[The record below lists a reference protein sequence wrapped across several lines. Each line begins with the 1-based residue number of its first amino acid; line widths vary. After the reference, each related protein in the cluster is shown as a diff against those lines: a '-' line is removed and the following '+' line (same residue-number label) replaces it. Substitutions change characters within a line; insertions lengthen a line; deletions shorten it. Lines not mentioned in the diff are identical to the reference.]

1 MTLELHGYH
10 YSVYTRIAQV
20 ALAEKGLTH
29 RHVEVDPFAP
39 DAPEAYLAMNPFR
52 RVPTLV
58 HGDFVL
64 YETAAITRYI
74 DEAFDGPALQPAT
87 AASRARMQQIVGI
100 IDSYG
105 YWPIVRQVFS
115 NRVFRPHLGQAV
127 DEDAVRRGLQA
138 SATVLRALGELAG
151 DGPWLLGGQLT
162 LADIHLAPMM
172 AYFAPAPEGG
182 ALLAGFPRL
191 SGWWSRIAAQPSMV
205 ESAPGLREGGG

>member
-1 MTLELHGYH
+1 MILELHGYH
-10 YSVYTRIAQV
+10 YSVYTRIARV

-29 RHVEVDPFAP
+29 RHVEVDPFA
-39 DAPEAYLAMNPFR
+39 EAVSEGYLAMNPFQ

-58 HGDFVL
+58 DGDFVL

-87 AASRARMQQIVGI
+87 AALRARMQQIVGV

-105 YWPIVRQVFS
+105 YWPMVRQVFS
-115 NRVFRPHLGQAV
+115 HRVFRPHLGQAV

-138 SATVLRALGELAG
+138 SATVLRALEDLAG
-151 DGPWLLGGQLT
+151 DGPWLLGEQLT

-182 ALLAGFPRL
+182 ALLADFARL
-191 SGWWSRIAAQPSMV
+191 SGWWSRVAARPSMV
-205 ESAPGLREGGG
+205 RSAPGLPEVGG